1 MAKTFFTADTF
12 FGRTNIIPMMNRPFE
27 DVDEMNVEIVKRW
40 NSKVGKNDI
49 VYHLGNFAWDP
60 ITASF
65 AIELLNG
72 KIFFVLGNADD
83 ALSEVLLK
91 GAKNKKIIKDQII
104 ELPELNVVASHY
116 PLEVWNGKDFGVI
129 HFHGH
134 SPELKTDLKNTLRV
148 NCCLDN
154 WDYYPVEY
162 STILDLIKTT
172 KGEQ

>member
-1 MAKTFFTADTF
+1 MAKTFFTSDTY
-12 FGRTNIIPMMNRPFE
+12 FGRVNAISLFKRPFS
-27 DVDEMNVEIVKRW
+27 DVEEMNIEIVKKW

-72 KIFFVLGNADD
+72 KIFFLTGNSDD
-83 ALSEVLLK
+83 SLQEVLTK
-91 GAKNKKIIKDQII
+91 NHRNKKIIKDQII
-104 ELPELNVVASHY
+104 ELPELNAVASHY
-116 PLEVWNGKDFGVI
+116 PLEIWNGKDFDVM

-134 SPELKTDLKNTLRV
+134 SPELKTDLKNSLRI
-148 NCCLDN
+148 NCCIDN

-162 STILDLIKTT
+162 STVLDIIKTI
-172 KGEQ
+172 KGR